1 MSTVISIVGN
11 IGSDPEYKLSGKGN
25 GWIRLNV
32 AVYQGKD
39 QNGDEKKPAWYTVK
53 VFSGKGG
60 ANWSENVHASL
71 KKGDRVGVIGTIE
84 TEYWTDRDGNERQ
97 TQVVIADFIGP
108 DLRFASATVTRN
120 PREASAGTSY
130 GNRAG
135 ASTGGYAA
143 SEGGYGAT
151 EPVLVGPSDDEF
163 GPF

>member
-11 IGSDPEYKLSGKGN
+11 VGTDPEYKLSGKGN

-60 ANWSENVHASL
+60 ANWSENVHASIT
-71 KKGDRVGVIGTIE
+71 KGARIGVIGTVE
-84 TEYWTDRDGNERQ
+84 TEYWTDKSGNERQ

-108 DLRFASATVTRN
+108 DLRFASAAVTRN
-120 PREASAGTSY
+120 PREAAGSNPNY

-135 ASTGGYAA
+135 GGGYSNEGGYA
-143 SEGGYGAT
+143 GAA
-151 EPVLVGPSDDEF
+151 EPVLVGPGDDEF